1 VPEASTF
8 ALFVVAALALLLV
21 PGPAVFYVV
30 ARSVEGGRATGLVS
44 VLGVELG
51 TLVHVVFAAIGLS
64 AVLVSSATAFTVVK
78 WLGAAYLVYLGLQ
91 HLLARDGDQDEEL
104 PAGGATRPSR
114 VFTQSVLVQIL
125 NPKVALFFL
134 AFLPQFVDPSRGA
147 AWTQIIV
154 LGATVAILGLFTD
167 GLYALLG
174 GAAGDWLKHR
184 SAGAGPR
191 RVRRYVI
198 GRDLPGPRR
207 GHRRLGLGQGLG
219 GQAWTSASPPDQPPP
234 ACHRVN
240 TKSRAGSGSPTRGPS
255 TRTSCGRSPT
265 SSTRRCSPRRRG

>member
-1 VPEASTF
+1 MPEASTF
-8 ALFVVAALALLLV
+8 ALFVAAALALLLV

-30 ARSVEGGRATGLVS
+30 ARSVEGGRVTGLVS

-64 AVLVSSATAFTVVK
+64 AVLASSATAFTVVK

-91 HLLARDGDQDEEL
+91 HLLARDGDKEEL
-104 PAGGATRPSR
+104 AIGGATRLPR

-147 AWTQIIV
+147 AWTQVVV
-154 LGATVAILGLFTD
+154 LGATLAVLGLFTD

-174 GAAGDWLKHR
+174 GAAGDWLKRR
-184 SAGAGPR
+184 SAGAGLR
-191 RVRRYVI
+191 RVRRYVSGGI
-198 GRDLPGPRR
+198 YLALGAATVVSGPGK
-207 GHRRLGLGQGLG
+207 
-219 GQAWTSASPPDQPPP
+219 D
-234 ACHRVN
+234 
-240 TKSRAGSGSPTRGPS
+240 
-255 TRTSCGRSPT
+255 
-265 SSTRRCSPRRRG
+265 